1 MIIDWPQVYPN
12 AVALFAS
19 ADMQATLDHLPRR
32 PRRILCAS
40 RRILLLISANSFVHQ
55 AKLDSLPSDVKI
67 LTVSSPS
74 GLYDDEFD
82 LSIG

>member
-1 MIIDWPQVYPN
+1 M
-12 AVALFAS
+12 
-19 ADMQATLDHLPRR
+19 
-32 PRRILCAS
+32 
-40 RRILLLISANSFVHQ
+40 Q
-55 AKLDSLPSDVKI
+55 AKLDSLPSDVKV